1 MKVAVMGYGTV
12 GSGVCEVIETHQD
25 TLAKRTGGKALELAR
40 ILDLREFPGD
50 KHEALFTKDFN
61 DILNDPEIQIVAE
74 TMGGVNPAFDFTM
87 KLLASGKSVV
97 TSNKEL
103 VAQKGPELLACAK
116 AHNVNYLIEASV
128 GGGIP
133 IIRPM
138 AQCLAANHIEGIAG
152 ILNGT
157 TNFILTQM
165 IEEDMSFADALALA
179 QANGFAEKDP
189 TADVEGHDACRK
201 VCILASLAFGKHVY
215 PSQVETEG
223 ISKITLED
231 VAYVASAG
239 GVIKLLGQIKDL
251 GGGKIAAFVG
261 PAVVYNGSQLASVK
275 GVFNAVLVRGDA
287 VGDVCFYG
295 QGAGKLPTASAVVAD
310 MADCAAHT
318 EQRRIFGWGAGEED
332 YVVDYKTAIKMPF
345 YVRVQ
350 GDETHIKQA
359 FDNVKFLSRRG
370 QPADEKAFITDEMT
384 EEELERQL
392 LTAGEQIS
400 ISLLAMAIE
409 RMGFPVISLL
419 GWQAG
424 FNTNAVY
431 GAARIKNIKPN
442 RLQAELAK
450 RNIVVVAGFQGL
462 NRYDD
467 LTTLGRGGSD
477 TSAVAIAAALNA
489 DKCQIFTDVEGVYTA
504 DPRKVENAQK
514 LTHIT

>member
-1 MKVAVMGYGTV
+1 MINVAVLGYGTV
-12 GSGVCEVIETHQD
+12 GSGVVEVIEKNKDMVNKKSAQE
-25 TLAKRTGGKALELAR
+25 LEVKY
-40 ILDLREFPGD
+40 ILDLRDFPGD
-50 KHEALFTKDFN
+50 PYEDKVIHDFN
-61 DILNDPEIQIVAE
+61 TILHDDSVTIVCE
-74 TMGGVNPAFDFTM
+74 TMGGVGAAYQFT
-87 KLLASGKSVV
+87 KQALERGKSVC

-103 VAQKGPELLACAK
+103 VAKHGPELLQIARE
-116 AHNVNYLIEASV
+116 HNCNYLFEASV

-332 YVVDYKTAIKMPF
+332 YKTAIKMPF

-384 EEELERQL
+384 EEELERR
-392 LTAGEQIS
+392 
-400 ISLLAMAIE
+400 LA
-409 RMGFPVISLL
+409 GFPVE
-419 GWQAG
+419 
-424 FNTNAVY
+424 AV
-431 GAARIKNIKPN
+431 IK
-442 RLQAELAK
+442 
-450 RNIVVVAGFQGL
+450 VAS
-462 NRYDD
+462 Y
-467 LTTLGRGGSD
+467 
-477 TSAVAIAAALNA
+477 
-489 DKCQIFTDVEGVYTA
+489 
-504 DPRKVENAQK
+504 
-514 LTHIT
+514 

>member
-74 TMGGVNPAFDFTM
+74 TMGRVNPAFDFTM

-201 VCILASLAFGKHVY
+201 VCILASW
-215 PSQVETEG
+215 P
-223 ISKITLED
+223 
-231 VAYVASAG
+231 
-239 GVIKLLGQIKDL
+239 
-251 GGGKIAAFVG
+251 
-261 PAVVYNGSQLASVK
+261 LASMCIP
-275 GVFNAVLVRGDA
+275 LRW
-287 VGDVCFYG
+287 
-295 QGAGKLPTASAVVAD
+295 
-310 MADCAAHT
+310 
-318 EQRRIFGWGAGEED
+318 R
-332 YVVDYKTAIKMPF
+332 
-345 YVRVQ
+345 
-350 GDETHIKQA
+350 
-359 FDNVKFLSRRG
+359 
-370 QPADEKAFITDEMT
+370 
-384 EEELERQL
+384 
-392 LTAGEQIS
+392 
-400 ISLLAMAIE
+400 
-409 RMGFPVISLL
+409 
-419 GWQAG
+419 
-424 FNTNAVY
+424 
-431 GAARIKNIKPN
+431 
-442 RLQAELAK
+442 
-450 RNIVVVAGFQGL
+450 
-462 NRYDD
+462 
-467 LTTLGRGGSD
+467 
-477 TSAVAIAAALNA
+477 
-489 DKCQIFTDVEGVYTA
+489 
-504 DPRKVENAQK
+504 RKVSPRLPWKMWPMWPLPAA
-514 LTHIT
+514 

>member
-138 AQCLAANHIEGIAG
+138 AQCLAANHIEG
-152 ILNGT
+152 
-157 TNFILTQM
+157 
-165 IEEDMSFADALALA
+165 
-179 QANGFAEKDP
+179 
-189 TADVEGHDACRK
+189 
-201 VCILASLAFGKHVY
+201 FGKHVY

-384 EEELERQL
+384 EEELERR
-392 LTAGEQIS
+392 
-400 ISLLAMAIE
+400 LA
-409 RMGFPVISLL
+409 GFPVE
-419 GWQAG
+419 
-424 FNTNAVY
+424 AV
-431 GAARIKNIKPN
+431 IK
-442 RLQAELAK
+442 
-450 RNIVVVAGFQGL
+450 VAS
-462 NRYDD
+462 Y
-467 LTTLGRGGSD
+467 
-477 TSAVAIAAALNA
+477 
-489 DKCQIFTDVEGVYTA
+489 
-504 DPRKVENAQK
+504 
-514 LTHIT
+514 